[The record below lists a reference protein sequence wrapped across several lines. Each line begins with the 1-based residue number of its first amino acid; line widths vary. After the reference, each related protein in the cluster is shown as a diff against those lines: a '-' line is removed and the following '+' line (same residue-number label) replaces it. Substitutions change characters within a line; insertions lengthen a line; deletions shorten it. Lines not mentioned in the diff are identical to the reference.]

1 MKKFWKFRDGK
12 HIKYIQLPKLSDATM
27 IVAFEG
33 WNDAGSAA
41 SLALA
46 VLRNQWKSAK
56 IAEVD
61 SEEFFNFTDLRPEMY
76 FSSENRRY
84 ISWPKTTISL
94 ASSERSPGDVVF
106 VYGAEPQLKWKT
118 YSHNLYVL
126 AKKLNCRRAIFLGS
140 HLADVTHDRPVQIAV
155 SGDVSSLGVNDKAVV
170 SGYEGPVGILSAL
183 QTEFENRNILTGSI
197 WAGVPNYSEST
208 SPKAALALV
217 LSVNEILKGTVSTA
231 ELERLAKEYE
241 VRMTNMVDA
250 DDLLATYVS
259 YVSERNDI
267 DTLMAAS
274 NEVIKEIED
283 FLRKEESN

>member
-1 MKKFWKFRDGK
+1 MKNFWKFRDGK
-12 HIKYIQLPKLSDATM
+12 HIRYIQLPKLSDATM

-46 VLRNQWKSAK
+46 VLRNQWKSVK

-61 SEEFFNFTDLRPEMY
+61 SEEFFNFTEQRPEMY

-94 ASSERSPGDVVF
+94 ASSEKSPGDVIF

-118 YSHNLYVL
+118 YSSNLYKL

-140 HLADVTHDRPVQIAV
+140 HLADITHDVPVQIAV
-155 SGDVSSLGVNDKAVV
+155 SGDITPMGIGSKPVV
-170 SGYEGPVGILSAL
+170 SGYEGPIGILSAL
-183 QTEFENRNILTGSI
+183 QTEFENHNVLTGSI

-217 LSVNEILKGTVSTA
+217 LSVNEILKGTVSTV
-231 ELERLAKEYE
+231 ELERLSKEYE
-241 VRMTNMVDA
+241 TRMTNMVDS
-250 DDLLATYVS
+250 DELLATYVS
-259 YVSERNDI
+259 YVSERNEI
-267 DTLMAAS
+267 DTLMS
-274 NEVIKEIED
+274 GSGEVIQEIED